1 MRMRHRA
8 GTAVVALAL
17 AAASAGT
24 ALATECEH
32 DDAFL
37 TAAHQGNMAEIAAG
51 KDAGRHA
58 LMRCAKETGK
68 VLVSDH
74 TRMDESLRALAK
86 RLKVTLP
93 KDVTAA
99 QQQEMA
105 DLAKRAGSRDYD
117 KMWLK
122 AQETGHVAV
131 LKLIDGE
138 VKSGKD
144 DEVRDAARAARPFVA
159 HHLDLVRDCMRM
171 R

>member
-17 AAASAGT
+17 ATAAAGT
-24 ALATECEH
+24 ALATDCEH
-32 DDAFL
+32 DEAFL

-58 LMRCAKETGK
+58 VMRCTKETGE
-68 VLVSDH
+68 VIVSDH

-93 KDVTAA
+93 AATTAE
-99 QQQEMA
+99 QQQEMK
-105 DLAKRAGSRDYD
+105 DIQKRAGTRDYD
-117 KMWLK
+117 KVWLK
-122 AQETGHVAV
+122 AQETGHVQV

-138 VKSGKD
+138 VKTGKD
-144 DEVRDAARAARPFVA
+144 QEVQEAARAARPFVA
-159 HHLDLVRDCMRM
+159 HHLDLVRDCMR
-171 R
+171 RR